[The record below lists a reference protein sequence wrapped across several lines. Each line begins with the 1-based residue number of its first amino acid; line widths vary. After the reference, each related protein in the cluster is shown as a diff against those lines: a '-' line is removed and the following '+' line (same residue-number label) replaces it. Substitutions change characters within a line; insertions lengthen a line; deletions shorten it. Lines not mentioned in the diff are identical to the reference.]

1 MTEFLQRHTVRVGL
15 GLAAATIGGAVMVV
29 ATIPDPSGVIHGCYS
44 RSGGNVRVID
54 DSVTGCKTGE
64 TALAWSVQGPQGPQG
79 PAGPKGDTGA
89 TGATGDTGPTGPRG
103 PSDGFFT
110 NNDKKFV
117 AVNIPTSGGVTV
129 IALPLPAGAFIVN
142 AVVALTGELGSSF
155 VTVKCGFAT
164 STNPFITQ
172 VQTQVGGP
180 PTSFASMTLTTAVS
194 LAAADKVSVTCDAD
208 ADGVISQP
216 SSITAIQV
224 ATLTGP

>member
-1 MTEFLQRHTVRVGL
+1 MTEFLQRHIVRVGL
-15 GLAAATIGGAVMVV
+15 GLAVAMIGGAVMVV
-29 ATIPDPSGVIHGCYS
+29 ATIPDSSGVIHGCYS

-64 TALAWSVQGPQGPQG
+64 TALAWSVRGPQGPQG

-110 NNDKKFV
+110 NQDHSFT
-117 AVNIPTSGGVTV
+117 AVSLPTALPGATV
-129 IALPLPAGAFIVN
+129 IALPLPAGTFIVN
-142 AVVALTGELGSSF
+142 AVVGVARSQSSIVEVLCHLSTSSDPF
-155 VTVKCGFAT
+155 FSHIQTTFGGVLDSFAT
-164 STNPFITQ
+164 LP
-172 VQTQVGGP
+172 
-180 PTSFASMTLTTAVS
+180 LTAAVS
-194 LAAADKVSVTCDAD
+194 LAAADTVSVNCYAD
-208 ADGVISQP
+208 TAGVLSQP

>member
-15 GLAAATIGGAVMVV
+15 GLAVATIGGAVMVV
-29 ATIPDPSGVIHGCYS
+29 ATIPDPSGVIHACYS

-79 PAGPKGDTGA
+79 PAGPKGATGA

-110 NNDKKFV
+110 NNDQSFGSV
-117 AVNIPTSGGVTV
+117 PIPTSGSVTV
-129 IALPLPAGAFIVN
+129 IALPLPAGTFILN
-142 AVVALTGELGSSF
+142 AVVALGGGSSF
-155 VTVKCGFAT
+155 VIVKCVFST
-164 STNPFITQ
+164 STNPFFTG

-180 PTSFASMTLTTAVS
+180 LTSFAAIPLTTAVS
-194 LAAADKVSVTCDAD
+194 LAAADTVSINCSAT
-208 ADGVISQP
+208 ADGVASQP
-216 SSITAIQV
+216 SSINAVQV